1 MILIRSRA
9 DMLQNRPLKAEKP
22 PSLALRGTDANF
34 FRTLHLVFTATR
46 RRLRLKIGA
55 PDRIRTCDLRLR
67 RPTLYPAELRAPMI
81 PSPFHCRFHCAC
93 YGDGYFSFSNKPLP
107 ISSTAF
113 GGQRPIQLSY
123 GCMHACYS
131 CQRAAPQSQIQP
143 NSSWA
148 SSSAS
153 ISASTSARVLYMAKD
168 ARHVAVTPR

>member
-81 PSPFHCRFHCAC
+81 PPPFHCRFHCTC
-93 YGDGYFSFSNKPLP
+93 FGGGYFSFSNRPLP
-107 ISSTAF
+107 TWPAAF
-113 GGQRPIQLSY
+113 RGQRSIQLRY
-123 GCMHACYS
+123 GSTCARYS
-131 CQRAAPQSQIQP
+131 
-143 NSSWA
+143 
-148 SSSAS
+148 
-153 ISASTSARVLYMAKD
+153 
-168 ARHVAVTPR
+168 